1 MSDPK
6 NDPWMAV
13 IAALGGKHHL
23 PDWRSTTVIAS
34 KKQPLLSMP
43 SSVNSNNNN
52 NNSSHCRRN
61 ENDHVKEIEHWLKEP
76 VPGQSKDNNNQQHSH
91 LLLTDLMK
99 PLDTDAAC
107 KALHLGNNRQ
117 SDNVVINSSIRSISY
132 DQLKPNLEVEN
143 LKAYCLRLKQVIAGA
158 FPELPVNDCT
168 SPALLLPFLQ
178 LPPRVSQNI
187 RLTSGNLLSLDC
199 LAGCFYGI
207 EQAEKQLQQQQQQQQ
222 RQLPNAIAAA
232 APAAVPIIST
242 STPIS
247 RLNAAQNV
255 TISASRSTFVGGL
268 DDTNHFQDFDYLRFI
283 NRIGSKMNQMYS
295 LKVPLFADNSGRAY
309 HTIKLHCLR
318 RCNPLASKVLILP
331 DCPTSYISRQLVRQ
345 LGLPFRPTRAGHEGK
360 GGCGESDDDNLLSCF
375 PSLPVWL
382 DNNNNKEDEKKL
394 LVVGRLTTEL
404 LFQFTKVVSGVN
416 DATGT
421 ANVTITRDAALPVVD
436 SSDGGSGGNDHM
448 GLVLGQDFLVPTNS
462 SNNSPQG
469 SGLACLL
476 QAPNGRN
483 QGPRSPSRLGW
494 LYLFPERILFLPY

>member
-43 SSVNSNNNN
+43 SSVNNNNNNN
-52 NNSSHCRRN
+52 NNSSHRRN

-76 VPGQSKDNNNQQHSH
+76 VPGQWKDNHNQQHSH
-91 LLLTDLMK
+91 LLLTDLVK
-99 PLDTDAAC
+99 PLDTEAAC
-107 KALHLGNNRQ
+107 KALH
-117 SDNVVINSSIRSISY
+117 
-132 DQLKPNLEVEN
+132 LEVEN

-187 RLTSGNLLSLDC
+187 CLISGNLLSLDC

-207 EQAEKQLQQQQQQQQ
+207 EQAEKQLQQQQQQQ

-247 RLNAAQNV
+247 RMNAAQNV

-309 HTIKLHCLR
+309 HTIKLHCLQR

-345 LGLPFRPTRAGHEGK
+345 LGLTFRPTRAGHE
-360 GGCGESDDDNLLSCF
+360 
-375 PSLPVWL
+375 VWL
-382 DNNNNKEDEKKL
+382 DNNNNNKEEEKKL
-394 LVVGRLTTEL
+394 LIVGRLSTEL

-436 SSDGGSGGNDHM
+436 SSDGGSGGNDHK
-448 GLVLGQDFLVPTNS
+448 GLVLGQDFLATN